1 MRFDSSAETQH
12 QIRHTLSLDPRM
24 LRFSVVK
31 LGHKL
36 GRPGAMHGA
45 LEDIGGKVEWNDSST
60 TFRGLLA
67 ESGISRMAGL
77 IGQR

>member
-45 LEDIGGKVEWNDSST
+45 LEDIGGKVEWTDSQQ
-60 TFRGLLA
+60 LL
-67 ESGISRMAGL
+67 EVYW
-77 IGQR
+77 QRVVYREWLD